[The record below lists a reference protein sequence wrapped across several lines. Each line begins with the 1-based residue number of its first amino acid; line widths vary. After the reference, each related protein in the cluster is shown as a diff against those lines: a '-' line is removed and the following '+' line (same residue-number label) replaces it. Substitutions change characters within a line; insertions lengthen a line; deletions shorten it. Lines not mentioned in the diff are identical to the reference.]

1 MGGSAR
7 TSIACFLCQWHVW
20 WQGHTISPPLRAW
33 PTPPRQPS
41 RFAWIVNT
49 EVRRAGRHGEAV
61 ACGSDESRGAPT
73 IARCGDKKD
82 LTFGAA
88 SPRARTPGSPSGI
101 HDSPVPRKEVL
112 HWAAFLTFLRAS
124 HFTSRLIR
132 FPVSPFPRFSG
143 SPPLL
148 CPPAPCSGASPHA
161 SPLTPHVPCHS
172 AFRIPHSAIRSALT
186 PKKPPGPPFLTS
198 CFCTYVVY
206 LACRRHLRVDSHN
219 VVPLPRK

>member
-1 MGGSAR
+1 MCAAPAHGRLLHREPQGFAPNRLTKPVSVMFSPITSWGGSAR
-7 TSIACFLCQWHVW
+7 TSTACFLCQWHVW

-49 EVRRAGRHGEAV
+49 EVRRAGRRGEAV

-73 IARCGDKKD
+73 IARCGDKKDKKD

-124 HFTSRLIR
+124 HFTAMAAGVTDRVWELQE
-132 FPVSPFPRFSG
+132 
-143 SPPLL
+143 LL
-148 CPPAPCSGASPHA
+148 M
-161 SPLTPHVPCHS
+161 
-172 AFRIPHSAIRSALT
+172 
-186 PKKPPGPPFLTS
+186 
-198 CFCTYVVY
+198 
-206 LACRRHLRVDSHN
+206 
-219 VVPLPRK
+219 

>member
-1 MGGSAR
+1 MRSSCPRSSAPQGTSGLRPQSTHQACKHHVLANHVMGGSAR
-7 TSIACFLCQWHVW
+7 TSTACFLCQWHVW

-33 PTPPRQPS
+33 PTSPRQPS

-49 EVRRAGRHGEAV
+49 EIHRAGRRGEAV

-88 SPRARTPGSPSGI
+88 SPHARTPGSPSGI

-124 HFTSRLIR
+124 RSA
-132 FPVSPFPRFSG
+132 VSFGIKPLEPRRPRFLIAAITALRPDFGSIEAEPPGHGRGTRSQGDESG
-143 SPPLL
+143 NPLL
-148 CPPAPCSGASPHA
+148 YM
-161 SPLTPHVPCHS
+161 T
-172 AFRIPHSAIRSALT
+172 T
-186 PKKPPGPPFLTS
+186 
-198 CFCTYVVY
+198 
-206 LACRRHLRVDSHN
+206 
-219 VVPLPRK
+219 